1 MKRGDVVVA
10 ALPGDLGKPRPAVI
24 VQSDIFAATPT
35 ITLVPITSSVI
46 DNNLFRL
53 TVSPTPAN
61 GLHNLSQLMTDKIT
75 TVSRQKVG
83 KIVGAL
89 DLATIQAMNAQLAM
103 FIGIA

>member
-24 VQSDIFAATPT
+24 VQSDIFASTST

-53 TVSPTPAN
+53 TVSPTPEN